1 MIVSGLIA
9 RILSKQGPGAGAEQA
24 WRALIER
31 NPDNTS
37 YYYGFFGS
45 KNIDLGDFHPIY
57 CRFQYSQLNSV
68 F

>member
-1 MIVSGLIA
+1 MNVRRLIA
-9 RILSKQGPGAGAEQA
+9 RILSKKDPGADAEQA
-24 WRALIER
+24 WRTLIER

-45 KNIDLGDFHPIY
+45 KNTDLGDIHLIY
-57 CRFQYSQLNSV
+57 CV